1 MSLSDLTDAFK
12 KSLRDQVYDKFQVT
26 LENMQVSQE
35 LRDHRNFKS
44 RIIWQNTKY
53 FNNMYSLLGV
63 GVVAQR
69 ELEVGNWQEVF
80 PSVPAEAHLYQSSP
94 PVLSHHQRSGIASL

>member
-35 LRDHRNFKS
+35 LKDHRNLKS
-44 RIIWQNTKY
+44 QK
-53 FNNMYSLLGV
+53 
-63 GVVAQR
+63 
-69 ELEVGNWQEVF
+69 
-80 PSVPAEAHLYQSSP
+80 
-94 PVLSHHQRSGIASL
+94 